1 MNKCKKNY
9 KQTCC
14 GFSLTELIVV
24 VAILAILSSI
34 SLPAYLTYLDH
45 SAFGACQRELG
56 TFKTQVLA
64 SDHIDDTLVPFAF
77 GACAIGGD
85 GQPNQAAV
93 AAAFGGIFEG
103 ENTALL
109 IDTQRQSVQAQ
120 ITQQGRV
127 ERVLAP

>member
-1 MNKCKKNY
+1 MQKNINSVFS
-9 KQTCC
+9 
-14 GFSLTELIVV
+14 GFSLIELLIVIAIV
-24 VAILAILSSI
+24 GILATV

-64 SDHIDDTLVPFAF
+64 SDHLDDTLVPFAF

-127 ERVLAP
+127 ERVVAP